1 MQRWVSLPG
10 HSYTLRSVNN
20 YADQIMYKV
29 LNTIALLVIISN
41 FTLAQ
46 KIGHIDSDFVL
57 NKMPEYAEKKTEV
70 DQLAKDYQKE
80 VRSLFNEVEKMRSK
94 FRLEQVAFTSE
105 MKKERQEEIDQK
117 EQEALDKQSQ
127 FFAFDGLF
135 FKKQKELLRPLQQ
148 KLWEAV
154 EVVAKKRGLDY
165 IIDKAADVGIIYSN
179 PVHDYTEYVL
189 EELGL
194 LEQEKN

>member
-1 MQRWVSLPG
+1 
-10 HSYTLRSVNN
+10 
-20 YADQIMYKV
+20 MYKV
-29 LNTIALLVIISN
+29 LNAIALLLLISN
-41 FTLAQ
+41 FALAQ
-46 KIGHIDSDFVL
+46 KFGHIDSDYVL
-57 NKMPEYAEKKTEV
+57 NKMPEYAEKKTEI

-80 VRSLFNEVEKMRSK
+80 VRSLFSEVEKMRSK

-105 MKKERQEEIDQK
+105 MKKERQAEIDKK
-117 EQEALDKQSQ
+117 EQEALEKQTQ

-135 FKKQKELLRPLQQ
+135 FKKQEELLRPLQQ

-165 IIDKAADVGIIYSN
+165 ILDKAADVGIIYSN

-194 LEQEKN
+194 LEQDN

>member
-1 MQRWVSLPG
+1 
-10 HSYTLRSVNN
+10 
-20 YADQIMYKV
+20 MYKV
-29 LNTIALLVIISN
+29 LNAIALLFLISN
-41 FTLAQ
+41 FALAQ
-46 KIGHIDSDFVL
+46 KFGHIDSDYIL
-57 NKMPEYAEKKTEV
+57 NKMPEYAQKKTEI

-80 VRSLFNEVEKMRSK
+80 VRSLLSEVEKMRAK

-105 MKKERQEEIDQK
+105 MKKERQAEIDKK
-117 EQEALDKQSQ
+117 EQEALEKQSQ
-127 FFAFDGLF
+127 LFAFDGLF
-135 FKKQKELLRPLQQ
+135 FKKQEELLRPLQQ

-165 IIDKAADVGIIYSN
+165 LLDKAADVGIIYSN

-194 LEQEKN
+194 LEQEN

>member
-1 MQRWVSLPG
+1 
-10 HSYTLRSVNN
+10 
-20 YADQIMYKV
+20 MYKV
-29 LNTIALLVIISN
+29 LNAIALLLLISN
-41 FTLAQ
+41 FALAQ
-46 KIGHIDSDFVL
+46 KFGHIDSDYVL
-57 NKMPEYAEKKTEV
+57 NKMPEYAEKKAEI

-80 VRSLFNEVEKMRSK
+80 VRSLLSEVDKMRSK

-105 MKKERQEEIDQK
+105 MKKERQAEIDKK
-117 EQEALDKQSQ
+117 EQEALEKQSQ
-127 FFAFDGLF
+127 LFAFDGLF
-135 FKKQKELLRPLQQ
+135 FKKQEELLRPLQQ

-165 IIDKAADVGIIYSN
+165 IFDKAADVGIIYSN

-194 LEQEKN
+194 LEKEN

>member
-1 MQRWVSLPG
+1 
-10 HSYTLRSVNN
+10 
-20 YADQIMYKV
+20 MYKV
-29 LNTIALLVIISN
+29 LNAIALLLLISN
-41 FTLAQ
+41 FAVAQ
-46 KIGHIDSDFVL
+46 KFGHIDSDYVL
-57 NKMPEYAEKKTEV
+57 NKMPEYAEKKTEI

-80 VRSLFNEVEKMRSK
+80 VRSLFSEVEKMRSK

-105 MKKERQEEIDQK
+105 MKKERQAEIDKK
-117 EQEALDKQSQ
+117 EQEALEKQTQ

-135 FKKQKELLRPLQQ
+135 FKKQEELLRPLQQ

-165 IIDKAADVGIIYSN
+165 IFDKAADVGIIYSN

-194 LEQEKN
+194 LEQDN

>member
-1 MQRWVSLPG
+1 
-10 HSYTLRSVNN
+10 
-20 YADQIMYKV
+20 MYKV
-29 LNTIALLVIISN
+29 LNAIALLLLISN
-41 FTLAQ
+41 FALAQ
-46 KIGHIDSDFVL
+46 KFGHIDSDYVL
-57 NKMPEYAEKKTEV
+57 NKMPEYAEKKAEI

-80 VRSLFNEVEKMRSK
+80 VRSLLSEVEKMRSK

-105 MKKERQEEIDQK
+105 MKKERQAEIDKK
-117 EQEALDKQSQ
+117 EQEALEKQSQ
-127 FFAFDGLF
+127 LFAFDGLF
-135 FKKQKELLRPLQQ
+135 FKKQEELLRPLQQ

-165 IIDKAADVGIIYSN
+165 IFDKAADVGIIYSN

-194 LEQEKN
+194 LEKEN

>member
-1 MQRWVSLPG
+1 
-10 HSYTLRSVNN
+10 
-20 YADQIMYKV
+20 MYKV
-29 LNTIALLVIISN
+29 LNTIALLLIISN
-41 FTLAQ
+41 FAIAQ
-46 KIGHIDSDFVL
+46 KLGHIDSDFVL
-57 NKMPEYAEKKTEV
+57 NKMPEYTEKKAEI
-70 DQLAKDYQKE
+70 DQLAKDYEKE
-80 VRSLFNEVEKMRSK
+80 VRSLFNEVEKMRSN

-105 MKKERQEEIDQK
+105 MKKERQAEIDKK
-117 EQEALDKQSQ
+117 EQEALEKQSQ
-127 FFAFDGLF
+127 FFAYDGLF
-135 FKKQKELLRPLQQ
+135 FKKEKELLRPLQQ

-165 IIDKAADVGIIYSN
+165 IFDKAADVGIIYSN

>member
-1 MQRWVSLPG
+1 M
-10 HSYTLRSVNN
+10 H
-20 YADQIMYKV
+20 KV
-29 LNTIALLVIISN
+29 LNTIALLLLISN
-41 FTLAQ
+41 FAFSQ
-46 KIGHIDSDFVL
+46 KFGHIDSEYVL
-57 NKMPEYAEKKTEV
+57 SKMPEYAEKKTEI

-80 VRSLFNEVEKMRSK
+80 VRSLFSEVEKMRSK

-105 MKKERQEEIDQK
+105 MKKERQAEIDKK

-135 FKKQKELLRPLQQ
+135 FKKQEELLRPLQQ

-165 IIDKAADVGIIYSN
+165 ILDKAADVGIIYSN

-194 LEQEKN
+194 LEQD

>member
-1 MQRWVSLPG
+1 M
-10 HSYTLRSVNN
+10 H
-20 YADQIMYKV
+20 KV
-29 LNTIALLVIISN
+29 LNAIALLLLISN
-41 FTLAQ
+41 FAFSQ
-46 KIGHIDSDFVL
+46 KFGHIDSEYVL
-57 NKMPEYAEKKTEV
+57 SKMPEYAEKKTEI

-80 VRSLFNEVEKMRSK
+80 VRSLFSEVEKMRAK

-105 MKKERQEEIDQK
+105 MKKERQAEIDKK

-135 FKKQKELLRPLQQ
+135 FKKQEQLLRPLQQ

-165 IIDKAADVGIIYSN
+165 ILDKAADVGIIYSN

-194 LEQEKN
+194 LEQD

>member
-1 MQRWVSLPG
+1 M
-10 HSYTLRSVNN
+10 H
-20 YADQIMYKV
+20 KV
-29 LNTIALLVIISN
+29 LKAIALLLLISN
-41 FTLAQ
+41 FALAQ
-46 KIGHIDSDFVL
+46 KFGHFDSDYVL
-57 NKMPEYAEKKTEV
+57 NKMPEYAEKKTEI

-80 VRSLFNEVEKMRSK
+80 VRSLFSEVEKMRSK

-105 MKKERQEEIDQK
+105 MKKERQTEIDLK
-117 EQEALDKQSQ
+117 EQEALDKQTQ
-127 FFAFDGLF
+127 LFAFDGLF
-135 FKKQKELLRPLQQ
+135 FKKQEELLKPLQQ

-165 IIDKAADVGIIYSN
+165 IFDKAADVGIIYSN

-194 LEQEKN
+194 LEQD

>member
-1 MQRWVSLPG
+1 
-10 HSYTLRSVNN
+10 
-20 YADQIMYKV
+20 MYKI
-29 LNTIALLVIISN
+29 LNAIALLLLISN
-41 FTLAQ
+41 FALAQ
-46 KIGHIDSDFVL
+46 KFGHIDSDYVL
-57 NKMPEYAEKKTEV
+57 NKMPEYAEKQAEI

-80 VRSLFNEVEKMRSK
+80 VRSLLSEVEKMRSK

-105 MKKERQEEIDQK
+105 MKKERQAEIDKK
-117 EQEALDKQSQ
+117 EQEALEKQSQ
-127 FFAFDGLF
+127 LFAFDGLF
-135 FKKQKELLRPLQQ
+135 FKKQEELLRPLQQ

-165 IIDKAADVGIIYSN
+165 IFDKAADVGIIYSN

-194 LEQEKN
+194 LEKEN

>member
-1 MQRWVSLPG
+1 
-10 HSYTLRSVNN
+10 
-20 YADQIMYKV
+20 MYKV
-29 LNTIALLVIISN
+29 LNAIALLLLISN
-41 FTLAQ
+41 FAVAQ
-46 KIGHIDSDFVL
+46 KFGHIDSDYVL
-57 NKMPEYAEKKTEV
+57 NKMPEYAEKKTEI

-80 VRSLFNEVEKMRSK
+80 VRSLFSEVEKMRSK

-105 MKKERQEEIDQK
+105 MKKERQAEIDKK
-117 EQEALDKQSQ
+117 EQEALEKQTQ

-135 FKKQKELLRPLQQ
+135 FKKQEELLRPLQQ

-165 IIDKAADVGIIYSN
+165 ILDKAADVGIIYSN

-194 LEQEKN
+194 LEQDN